1 MPVRWRSAAAQS
13 FSPDRAASA
22 NPLCSGLLLPRV
34 TLLLRMTCRSSSSGA
49 AGPAHIRATSGYLRL
64 WPDSVRALGLANRS
78 ASPELSWSTKLQLS
92 LGTTAADRRWP
103 LSAIYL
109 LTGGHAAAPLIEPI
123 NTATAIAALA
133 QQFFRPHYIHA
144 LGQLAS
150 LLPQL
155 GKIVA
160 GTQVFRISRPTSYDH
175 LQTMIETIQRTALG
189 GVEGGF
195 ERS

>member
-1 MPVRWRSAAAQS
+1 MVDKIAAIAEHES
-13 FSPDRAASA
+13 GGSPR
-22 NPLCSGLLLPRV
+22 
-34 TLLLRMTCRSSSSGA
+34 
-49 AGPAHIRATSGYLRL
+49 
-64 WPDSVRALGLANRS
+64 
-78 ASPELSWSTKLQLS
+78 
-92 LGTTAADRRWP
+92 P

-109 LTGGHAAAPLIEPI
+109 LTGGYAAAPLIEPI
-123 NTATAIAALA
+123 DTATAIALLA
-133 QQFFRPHYIHA
+133 QQFFRPHYIRP

-175 LQTMIETIQRTALG
+175 LQTMIAAIERTVPESA
-189 GVEGGF
+189 ERGF